1 MIAGRYIEV
10 DPPNRMAI
18 QRDRQGTDKAT
29 PARALIEITFTL
41 KGYSTTVVEVRLS
54 GPSPDDAAFCAQ
66 LLARYLDRL
75 AAAFAGTEPAALP
88 HNRVRDSASSPIFG
102 SPGQLHAT
110 RQPRSGTE
118 PRLLV
123 SY

>member
-54 GPSPDDAAFCAQ
+54 GPSPDDAAFYAQ
-66 LLARYLDRL
+66 LLLVTLTDSQLPSPAPNPLRFLT
-75 AAAFAGTEPAALP
+75 TE
-88 HNRVRDSASSPIFG
+88 
-102 SPGQLHAT
+102 
-110 RQPRSGTE
+110 
-118 PRLLV
+118 
-123 SY
+123 